1 MKTVEF
7 GNPDNLYAARIIRSI
22 VLPYHMKQGIKKG
35 SSRRT
40 ATKCKFKSGGWFGLR
55 CLAFVRRNT
64 IKSNAVIC
72 HARNVF
78 GAVAMIQSID
88 VVHAGCARRMTNHTI
103 D

>member
-40 ATKCKFKSGGWFGLR
+40 ATKCKFNRAAG
-55 CLAFVRRNT
+55 LAFGV
-64 IKSNAVIC
+64 
-72 HARNVF
+72 
-78 GAVAMIQSID
+78 
-88 VVHAGCARRMTNHTI
+88 
-103 D
+103 